1 MDESK
6 PPEFSLSA
14 LVAEIRSNASTDMEF
29 AQRVALVCAK
39 LADQAAVDWG
49 QGASVAIRRVFRLD

>member
-1 MDESK
+1 MDENTQ
-6 PPEFSLSA
+6 PEISLSA
-14 LVAEIRSNASTDMEF
+14 LVAEIRSNASTDTEF

-49 QGASVAIRRVFRLD
+49 QGASVVIRRVFKLD

>member
-1 MDESK
+1 MNENL
-6 PPEFSLSA
+6 PPEISLTA
-14 LVAEIRSNASTDMEF
+14 LVAEIRSNASTDIEF

-49 QGASVAIRRVFRLD
+49 QGASVVIRRVFRLE